1 LPELYADLAIPVA
14 VDTLFTY
21 RVPAEL
27 QGAISRGHRVI
38 APFGKRTV
46 IGVVVKLSPT
56 TPGNRELKSV
66 IDVIDPEPVLS
77 EELLQLT
84 EWISRYYF
92 APWGEVIKAALVQGA
107 TAPGKRTLRLA
118 EARNGDAKVTPK
130 EESLLKEISLNG
142 GQDIQQLQRKTG
154 IKSIYAS
161 LGRLIHGGHIIIE
174 EKLPS
179 TSMKSRFERVISA
192 DDEARELWKSLLEG
206 TPSVGAAFPVRRLF
220 GGRLRPAQSS
230 LLRDLSTYTGE
241 QVAVTEFLKSRRTS
255 LSSLRTLE
263 KKGLIRF
270 STREVRTKPSAL
282 EGFTEKSSVGITLNS
297 RQQDAFD
304 AIRSGIEHNSFA
316 TFLLHGV
323 TGSGKTQVYIE
334 SIRVALG
341 AGKTAIVLVPEIS
354 LTPQTV
360 HRFKAHFG
368 EQVVSLHSRMST
380 AERYEA
386 WRMIREKKFTVVIGP
401 RSAIFAPL
409 GRIGLIVVD
418 EEHEGS
424 FKQFDQNPRYN
435 ARDVAIMRAKF
446 AGAVVVLG
454 SATPSIESYD
464 NAQNGKYALLKLPE
478 RVDVA
483 QLPAIEIVD
492 MTRERLQKLAA
503 FREARKAEFKENY
516 LKAKANTAKLEFGL
530 ISDLLREQIEDRL
543 KKHEGI
549 ILLQNRRGFAP
560 VVECLECGSVLTCTQ
575 CSISLTYHLAKKH
588 CRCHYCGS
596 VTPLPEKC
604 PACGSDEIK
613 LRGFGTQRIEEE
625 LTELFPAASILRMD
639 LDTTTQ
645 RGAHH
650 KILQKFAD
658 GEADILLGTQMVAK
672 GLDFPRVTLVGVI
685 SADTQMLLPDFRAA
699 ERTFQLLTQ
708 VAGRAGRSA
717 LAGEVVIQT
726 FQPQHYALKH
736 VVDHDYS
743 SFYTEELRYRKEL
756 SYPPYSRLAVLEC
769 RGENE
774 REVMKH
780 ALMLGTMLEEKKT
793 GFYVL
798 GPAPAALA
806 KIKNRFRWH
815 IVIKDLKSADPSG
828 KRLRDAL
835 ASVLRQY
842 RDTPEG
848 RGKKVELVVD
858 VDPGGMM

>member
-1 LPELYADLAIPVA
+1 MPELYADLAIPVA

-27 QGAISRGHRVI
+27 RSSISRGHRVI

-46 IGVVVKLSPT
+46 VGMVVKLSS
-56 TPGNRELKSV
+56 TPPDGRQLKSV
-66 IDVIDPEPVLS
+66 IDVIDAEPVLS

-107 TAPGKRTLRLA
+107 TAPGKRTVRLA
-118 EARNGDAKVTPK
+118 ASRNGDVKVTPK
-130 EESLLKEISLNG
+130 EESLLKEISLNV
-142 GQDIQQLQRKTG
+142 GQSIQQLQRKTG

-161 LGRLIHGGHIIIE
+161 LGRLIEGGHIIIE
-174 EKLPS
+174 EKRPV

-192 DDEARELWKSLLEG
+192 DDEARGRWKSWLEG
-206 TPSVGAAFPVRRLF
+206 TQPVVAAF
-220 GGRLRPAQSS
+220 RLRAGQSA
-230 LLRDLSTYTGE
+230 LLRELSAFTGE
-241 QVAVTEFLKSRRTS
+241 YVAVTEFLKSRRTS

-263 KKGLIRF
+263 KKGLIHF
-270 STREVRTKPSAL
+270 STREVRTMPVPV
-282 EGFTEKSSVGITLNS
+282 EGYTEKPAVGITLNS
-297 RQQDAFD
+297 RQQEAFN
-304 AIRSGIEHNSFA
+304 AIRAGIEQHTFA

-334 SIRVALG
+334 SIRVALD

-360 HRFKAHFG
+360 YRFRAHFG
-368 EQVVSLHSRMST
+368 ELVVSLHSRMSA

-386 WRMIREKKFTVVIGP
+386 WRMIREKRFSVVIGP

-409 GRIGLIVVD
+409 GHIGLIVVD

-424 FKQFDQNPRYN
+424 FKQYDQNPRYN
-435 ARDVAIMRAKF
+435 ARDVAIMRASF

-454 SATPSIESYD
+454 SATPSIESYE
-464 NAQNGKYALLKLPE
+464 NAQNGKYSLLELPE

-483 QLPAIEIVD
+483 KLPAIEIVD
-492 MTRERLQKLAA
+492 MTRERQQKLAA
-503 FREARKAEFKENY
+503 FRGARKAEFKENY

-530 ISDLLREQIEDRL
+530 ISDLLQAQIEDRL

-560 VVECLECGSVLTCTQ
+560 VIECLECGNVLTCTQ

-596 VTPLPEKC
+596 VTPLPELC
-604 PACGSDEIK
+604 PACGSGEIK

-625 LTELFPAASILRMD
+625 LSELFPAAKILRMD
-639 LDTTTQ
+639 LDTTTR
-645 RGAHH
+645 RGSHH
-650 KILQKFAD
+650 TILQKFAD
-658 GEADILLGTQMVAK
+658 GGADILLGTQMVAK
-672 GLDFPRVTLVGVI
+672 GLDFSRVTLVGVI

-736 VVDHDYS
+736 VVGHDYV
-743 SFYTEELRYRKEL
+743 SFYTEELQYRKEL
-756 SYPPYSRLAVLEC
+756 SYPPYSRLAMLEC

-780 ALMLGTMLEEKKT
+780 ALMLGAMLKERKT

-815 IVIKDLKSADPSG
+815 IVIKDLKSADPGG
-828 KRLRDAL
+828 KRLREAL
-835 ASVLRQY
+835 TSVLLQY

-848 RGKKVELVVD
+848 RGKMVELVVD

>member
-1 LPELYADLAIPVA
+1 MSELYADLAIPVA

-21 RVPAEL
+21 RVPGEL
-27 QGAISRGHRVI
+27 RSAISLGHRVI
-38 APFGKRTV
+38 APFGRRTV
-46 IGVVVKLSPT
+46 VGVVVKLLA
-56 TPGNRELKSV
+56 TPPASRELKSI
-66 IDVIDPEPVLS
+66 IDVIDAEPVLS
-77 EELLQLT
+77 EELLRLT

-107 TAPGKRTLRLA
+107 TVPGKRTVRLA
-118 EARNGDAKVTPK
+118 EARTGVARVTPK
-130 EESLLKEISLNG
+130 EESLLKEISLNV
-142 GQDIQQLQRKTG
+142 GQSIQQLQRKTG

-161 LGRLIHGGHIIIE
+161 LERLIHDGHIIIE
-174 EKLPS
+174 EKRPS
-179 TSMKSRFERVISA
+179 TSMKSKFERVIFA
-192 DDEARELWKSLLEG
+192 DDEARGRWKNLLEG
-206 TPSVGAAFPVRRLF
+206 TQPVAAAF
-220 GGRLRPAQSS
+220 RLRARQSA
-230 LLRDLSTYTGE
+230 LLRELSAFTGE
-241 QVAVTEFLKSRRTS
+241 QVAVTEFLKSRRQS

-270 STREVRTKPSAL
+270 STREVRTMPKPE
-282 EGFTEKSSVGITLNS
+282 EGFSEKAAAAITLNS
-297 RQQDAFD
+297 RQQEAFD
-304 AIRSGIEHNSFA
+304 AISSAIGQNTFA

-323 TGSGKTQVYIE
+323 TGSGKTQVYIDA
-334 SIRVALG
+334 IRVALA

-368 EQVVSLHSRMST
+368 ERVVSLHSRMSP

-386 WRMIREKKFTVVIGP
+386 WRTIREKRFTVVIGP

-409 GRIGLIVVD
+409 ERIGLIVVD

-435 ARDVAIMRAKF
+435 ARDVAIMRASF

-464 NAQNGKYALLKLPE
+464 NAQSGKYALLELPD

-483 QLPAIEIVD
+483 KLPAIEIVD
-492 MTRERLQKLAA
+492 MARERQQKLAA
-503 FREARKAEFKENY
+503 FRETRKAEFKENY

-530 ISDLLREQIEDRL
+530 ISDLLRLQIEDRL
-543 KKHEGI
+543 RKHEGI

-560 VVECLECGSVLTCTQ
+560 VIECLECGNVLTCTQ

-604 PACGSDEIK
+604 PSCGSGDIK

-625 LTELFPAASILRMD
+625 LSELFPEASILRMD
-639 LDTTTQ
+639 LDTTTK
-645 RGAHH
+645 RGSHH
-650 KILQKFAD
+650 RILQKFAD

-672 GLDFPRVTLVGVI
+672 GLDFSRVTLVGVI

-736 VVDHDYS
+736 VVCHDYR
-743 SFYTEELRYRKEL
+743 SFYTEELQYRKEL

-769 RGENE
+769 RGVNE
-774 REVMKH
+774 REVMQH
-780 ALMLGTMLEEKKT
+780 ALMLGAMLNERNA

-815 IVIKDLKSADPSG
+815 IVIKDLKSADPGG
-828 KRLRDAL
+828 KRLREAL
-835 ASVLRQY
+835 SSVLAQY
-842 RDTPEG
+842 RSTPEG
-848 RGKKVELVVD
+848 RGKKVELLVD
-858 VDPGGMM
+858 IDPGGMM